1 MLFISLS
8 TLVSIC
14 DCSKSCNK
22 QQTMKILRT
31 KKMQTRFSKE
41 FLEMFFQIFEH
52 IFHNRMTMFVLPIVQ
67 QLKNNIMPF
76 FLK

>member
-52 IFHNRMTMFVLPIVQ
+52 IFHNRMTMLCFLLYNN
-67 QLKNNIMPF
+67 LKII
-76 FLK
+76 